1 MSVHIRR
8 MDRCINQ
15 GSTREKIYIQRER
28 DLLQEIGLHHCEVW
42 LGKTEMH
49 RTGHK
54 EIFWQEL
61 TLQFTY
67 R

>member
-28 DLLQEIGLHHCEVW
+28 EIYYKKLAYIIVRSG
-42 LGKTEMH
+42 
-49 RTGHK
+49 
-54 EIFWQEL
+54 
-61 TLQFTY
+61 
-67 R
+67 